1 MLGTAP
7 DPSPAEGTAMSP
19 AQPTAWP
26 RSTLE
31 TPRSSLRRTARGA
44 LLAAL
49 VAASAQAQQA
59 PTAPGAV
66 PAPAPVPAT
75 VPAPIQDPDGEA
87 AEPSEAEQQRLGLL
101 AFALAVKLARPEA
114 FGEAEGVLV
123 TQVLPNSQAEGA
135 GLQPGDILLRYND
148 TPLSDAPQ
156 LVAQT
161 RESTEDQPVTL
172 HLLRLGEPM
181 QVAIHGGRMGTG
193 VQGIGDPRAF
203 DTLVQRDLLR
213 NGARILQRLDR
224 AELAERMHQQ
234 AAALSDPAATQPDSP
249 PPPPAQTAQTPHADQ
264 TPAEAQAPTPP
275 EQPSESE
282 QAAMILA
289 GLALAQKIAL
299 PDAFGD
305 AKGVVVI
312 EVMPGSQAEAA
323 GLEPGDILLRYD
335 GTPLDSVEQLVALTG
350 EHGPERHVQLQLL
363 RLGQRLDPSLRSGRI
378 GVRVTDMLS
387 PARLQLPTRDE
398 PYSEAR
404 LFGARLAWHRFF
416 QEGDFAAAFFVALS
430 MRERVEQMPD
440 VDAGAKLRVYNS
452 LALSY
457 QALGRY
463 DDAAP
468 LFHRA
473 IEQGERVLGADHRDT
488 LTYTSNLGLLYKDLG
503 RYTEAEL
510 LLRRALEG
518 SERALGTEDPDTL
531 TSVNNLA
538 ALLDD
543 QGRYAEAESLYSRVL
558 AAREH
563 VFGADHP
570 NTLISVNNLAHIY
583 FNQGR
588 YAKAEPLLRRV
599 LTTRERLLGEDH
611 LDTILSVNNLAV
623 LHKAQGRYGEAESLS
638 RQALTAYER
647 VLGKEHPDT
656 LTSVNN
662 LAGLYEAQGR
672 YGEAEP
678 LFRRALLAS
687 ERVLGEEHPDTL
699 RNVNNLA
706 ALYDSQGRYSEA
718 EPLFRRALS
727 ARERVLGEEHPDTLE
742 SVTTLAGLYSNQGR
756 YGEAEPLYR
765 RALSASE
772 GALGEEHP
780 QTILSINN
788 LAGLYADQGRYG
800 EAEPLYRRGL
810 TASERVLG
818 EEHPDTLIRINNLA
832 LLYQSQG
839 RYGEAE
845 ALHRRA
851 LAAIERVLGEEHPDT
866 LTSVNN
872 LAALYQ
878 SQGRY
883 GEAEALHRRALAAI
897 ERVLGEEHPDTL
909 TSVNNLAAL
918 YQSQGRYGEA
928 EPLYRRALA
937 ARERVLGG
945 EHPGTI
951 RALINLATLFA
962 ASGQDDAFREAL
974 VQWDDAA
981 RSALALALSTT
992 RGPRVRR
999 LYLADSVNPVALTC
1013 SRAVAGRDQPNL
1025 SHLCTNLH
1033 LRWKRLGSAEAE
1045 IIARVVRTTDDPKV
1059 RELAID
1065 IATARAN
1072 LAGMIHLPE
1081 PDVMAIAQERER
1093 LEELESQLAQRSQD
1107 FRAEVWRAETDWR
1120 QVSAALPADGVLLDL
1135 RRFRPFD
1142 FKSGEW
1148 GDARWLAVLIRPGG
1162 DAAPTPEVIDLGPA
1176 AATDAA
1182 VEALL
1187 SAASREARNT
1197 AAAELYQ
1204 ALIAPVAERLADA
1217 ERVFLSPDGRLD
1229 LVPFAALR
1237 TGDGGYWIERKDLRV
1252 VRTGRDLLPLSA
1264 PAGDA
1269 AKGLVA
1275 LGGIDYA
1282 RFADSEPRPP
1292 AAPDALAKN
1301 ASRSLLAGRIG
1312 LVAPDPLPA
1321 GEADTEDAG
1330 SGDIQPGSGPT
1341 AMRFEPLEATAP
1353 EARALQALFTAARSE
1368 PSRLLTGTAASE
1380 AALQAQAGQQATPP
1394 RILHLAT
1401 HGFFRPA
1408 RGSTAARPLTLAG
1421 LALAGANRGMQ
1432 GEHGPSGDDGILTA
1446 LEAQDLNLAGTELVT
1461 LSACDTGK
1469 GEIDAVEGVYGLVR
1483 SFQLAGARNVL
1494 TTLWQLDDALAAE
1507 FMTDFYR
1514 TWLADNAHDEPAQ
1527 ALRATQLAW
1536 IGSDDERKSD
1546 PYYWAPY
1553 VVVERR

>member
-883 GEAEALHRRALAAI
+883 GEAE
-897 ERVLGEEHPDTL
+897 
-909 TSVNNLAAL
+909 
-918 YQSQGRYGEA
+918 
-928 EPLYRRALA
+928 PLYRRALA

>member
-44 LLAAL
+44 LLAALIGL

-416 QEGDFAAAFFVALS
+416 QEGDFATAFFVALS

-832 LLYQSQG
+832 L
-839 RYGEAE
+839 
-845 ALHRRA
+845 
-851 LAAIERVLGEEHPDT
+851 
-866 LTSVNN
+866 
-872 LAALYQ
+872 LYQ